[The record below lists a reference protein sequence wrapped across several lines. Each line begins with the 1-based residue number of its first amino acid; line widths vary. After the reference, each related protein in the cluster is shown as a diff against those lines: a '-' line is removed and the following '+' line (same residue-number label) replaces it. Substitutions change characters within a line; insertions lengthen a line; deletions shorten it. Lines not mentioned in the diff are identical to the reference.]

1 MTIDQTQP
9 AQASIVRQLWQAMKL
24 LPALLVAALASTA
37 VHAQTATFT
46 LQDSTNLTPGTYQIY
61 VTGYSTAGP
70 YVLQS
75 DGSWGAPA
83 APTPPATTATLP
95 CYRFP
100 QEISQVQINGAQ
112 TSISARVYYFVVT
125 DTTRF
130 PSCAPVFSNQG
141 TCSGVTVTA
150 TSITM
155 ASGSA
160 IPPGGCTIVV
170 PIASSTSG
178 TVVNTTSALST
189 SGGSAAAASAPLT
202 VVSGSGP
209 TLVKAI
215 APTAL
220 PAPGTATL
228 TLTIGNPGTASLTLT
243 SPFTDTMPAGVTT
256 GGNTGTC
263 TGVTVTPTTI
273 TMASGSTIPP
283 GGCNIVTTITASTTG
298 TLVNTTSALSTSGGS
313 AAAASAPLTV
323 GSGSGPTLVK
333 AIAPPTIATLGGS
346 ATLTLTLGNPGG
358 TPLTLTAPFTDTM
371 PAGVAI
377 SEPGLFNVPNAFTYT
392 SAAILNLVEPS
403 ASLVTDKSFPAWAFS
418 EIGASSTSGTMD
430 LSQVDFLAFPMSTTA
445 TVSAV
450 PSAPPKPP
458 DNPPVI
464 GNPVGAADNP
474 GDVVNHL
481 SMRDNYSAFI
491 NGLAQAGNG
500 HKSCSTDSTPM
511 VCAYLDLLQ
520 GISTPGSAVPQYVI
534 QNPGGF
540 LAANT
545 AATQAS
551 RLNTVFDGV
560 IGTLWA
566 TTGAPTLTINTGGTL
581 GGVPQDT
588 FTSSIVTLTYPGSSP
603 PFSITAMKF
612 TGASTGYVAY
622 VFSPK
627 GFETGCN
634 LGAIPIADCTI
645 PASSGY
651 QVFGGAGALGTPSA
665 ATYNNFASS
674 LPPAT
679 TAYGSTGYINVVGR
693 LAFLISA
700 AMNRGVALVTCS
712 QTYTWQC
719 WQDET
724 YWYPTKTTASDP
736 TSIFPDITQNLFSQ
750 WMHIA
755 TIGGTPM
762 FKRPPG
768 AVKSASG
775 TAGTGR
781 IMGMAYG
788 FADDEDPTPSATT
801 PAQPKVPSK
810 MDQTILYGGAGP
822 YTITFGPWVAA
833 AATPTLSVVNAGGG
847 TVTSSPAGINC
858 GSTCSQSYP
867 AGTTVVLTATPDKSA
882 LFHGWTGACT
892 GGSTTCTVALNASAS
907 VTAEFAEILAAPSKY
922 GLHVVVNGAGTVT
935 SSPAGISCGSACGAA
950 FAANSSVTL
959 SAVSAAGWSFAG
971 WSGACSGAASPC
983 TVTMSEARNV
993 GAAFVDNA
1001 HFALT
1006 VTGGNGGIV
1015 TTTPGGIDCGTR
1027 CSAGFAAGTTVNAI
1041 ARPNPGY
1048 RFAGWT
1054 GACAGTS
1061 TCDLTMNANKAVQ
1074 ASFTAIAPGHH
1085 TLTVHDYGDGTIT
1098 SLPPG
1103 INCGNTC
1110 SAAFVAGAEVLLTAT
1125 PAPGQRF
1132 AGWTGACTGVGACTV
1147 WMGNVEHV
1155 NATFVPDALPVASP
1169 IPTLSQWALL
1179 LLGLLIAG
1187 VVYQR
1192 LRVRPSRRAGIR

>member
-1 MTIDQTQP
+1 
-9 AQASIVRQLWQAMKL
+9 
-24 LPALLVAALASTA
+24 
-37 VHAQTATFT
+37 
-46 LQDSTNLTPGTYQIY
+46 
-61 VTGYSTAGP
+61 
-70 YVLQS
+70 
-75 DGSWGAPA
+75 
-83 APTPPATTATLP
+83 
-95 CYRFP
+95 
-100 QEISQVQINGAQ
+100 
-112 TSISARVYYFVVT
+112 
-125 DTTRF
+125 
-130 PSCAPVFSNQG
+130 
-141 TCSGVTVTA
+141 
-150 TSITM
+150 
-155 ASGSA
+155 
-160 IPPGGCTIVV
+160 
-170 PIASSTSG
+170 
-178 TVVNTTSALST
+178 
-189 SGGSAAAASAPLT
+189 
-202 VVSGSGP
+202 
-209 TLVKAI
+209 
-215 APTAL
+215 
-220 PAPGTATL
+220 
-228 TLTIGNPGTASLTLT
+228 
-243 SPFTDTMPAGVTT
+243 MP
-256 GGNTGTC
+256 
-263 TGVTVTPTTI
+263 
-273 TMASGSTIPP
+273 
-283 GGCNIVTTITASTTG
+283 
-298 TLVNTTSALSTSGGS
+298 
-313 AAAASAPLTV
+313 
-323 GSGSGPTLVK
+323 
-333 AIAPPTIATLGGS
+333 
-346 ATLTLTLGNPGG
+346 
-358 TPLTLTAPFTDTM
+358 
-371 PAGVAI
+371 
-377 SEPGLFNVPNAFTYT
+377 NVFTYT
-392 SAAILNLVEPS
+392 SAADLNLATPS
-403 ASLVTDKSFPAWAFS
+403 ASLVTDKSIPAWAFS
-418 EIGASSTSGTMD
+418 EIGASSTRGTTD

-500 HKSCSTDSTPM
+500 NKPCSTDPTPV

-520 GISTPGSAVPQYVI
+520 GISTTGSAVPQYVI

-540 LAANT
+540 LGANT

-560 IGTLWA
+560 IDTLWA
-566 TTGAPTLTINTGGTL
+566 TTGAPTLTIDTGGTL
-581 GGVPQDT
+581 AGVPQDT

-603 PFSITAMKF
+603 PFSIAAMKF

-627 GFETGCN
+627 GFETGCK
-634 LGAIPIADCTI
+634 LGAIPTDCPI

-674 LPPAT
+674 LPLAT
-679 TAYGSTGYINVVGR
+679 TKYGSVGYINVVGR

-801 PAQPKVPSK
+801 PAQPTVPSK

-847 TVTSSPAGINC
+847 TVTSTPSRISC
-858 GSTCSQSYP
+858 GSTCS
-867 AGTTVVLTATPDKSA
+867 
-882 LFHGWTGACT
+882 
-892 GGSTTCTVALNASAS
+892 
-907 VTAEFAEILAAPSKY
+907 
-922 GLHVVVNGAGTVT
+922 
-935 SSPAGISCGSACGAA
+935 AA
-950 FAANSSVTL
+950 FAANSSVML

-1001 HFALT
+1001 HFSLT

-1015 TTTPGGIDCGTR
+1015 TSTPGGIDCGTR
-1027 CSAGFAAGTTVNAI
+1027 CTAGFAAGTTVNAI

-1054 GACAGTS
+1054 GACTGTR

-1074 ASFTAIAPGHH
+1074 ASFAAVAPGHH
-1085 TLTVHDYGDGTIT
+1085 TLTVHDNGDGTIT

-1103 INCGNTC
+1103 INCGHTC
-1110 SAAFVAGAEVLLTAT
+1110 SAAFVAGAEVTLTPT

-1132 AGWTGACTGVGACTV
+1132 AGWSGACTGVGACTV

-1155 NATFVPDALPVASP
+1155 AGTFVPDAPPRP
-1169 IPTLSQWALL
+1169 IPALSQWALL

-1187 VVYQR
+1187 VVFQR
-1192 LRVRPSRRAGIR
+1192 LRVKPSRRVGML